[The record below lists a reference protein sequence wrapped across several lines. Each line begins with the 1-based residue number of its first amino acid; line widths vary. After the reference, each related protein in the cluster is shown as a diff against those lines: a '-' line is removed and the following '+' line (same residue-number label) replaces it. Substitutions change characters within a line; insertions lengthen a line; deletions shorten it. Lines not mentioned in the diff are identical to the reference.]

1 MNKKLSAVSVI
12 SSVFVLLSLSCICS
26 EPAQASLLKADKV
39 VVIKG
44 ERLMMLLKNGEILK
58 TYKVALG
65 RNPVGQKMR
74 QGDKKTPE
82 GTYYLDWRTDH
93 SKFHRALH
101 ISYPN
106 AADIR
111 KARALGV
118 SPGSSVMIHGL
129 PDGFGDLGEM
139 HRTIDWTKGC
149 IALTNEEI
157 DEIWRL
163 VPVGTPIEIKP

>member
-1 MNKKLSAVSVI
+1 MNKKLSSVSVI
-12 SSVFVLLSLSCICS
+12 STVFLLLTLFCICP
-26 EPAQASLLKADKV
+26 EPAPASLLKADKV
-39 VVIKG
+39 VVIKRD
-44 ERLMMLLKNGEILK
+44 RLLMLLRNGEILK

-65 RNPVGQKMR
+65 RNPIGQKMR

-82 GTYYLDWRTDH
+82 GTYYLDRRTAH
-93 SKFHRALH
+93 SRFHRALH

-106 AADIR
+106 EADIR

-118 SPGSSVMIHGL
+118 SPGSDVMIHGL
-129 PDGFGDLGEM
+129 PNGYGDLGEV

-163 VPVGTPIEIKP
+163 VPDGTPIEIKP

>member
-1 MNKKLSAVSVI
+1 
-12 SSVFVLLSLSCICS
+12 
-26 EPAQASLLKADKV
+26 
-39 VVIKG
+39 
-44 ERLMMLLKNGEILK
+44 MLLKNGEILK

-65 RNPVGQKMR
+65 RNPIGQKMQR
-74 QGDKKTPE
+74 GDKKTPE
-82 GTYYLDWRTDH
+82 GTYYLDRRTAN

-118 SPGSSVMIHGL
+118 SPGSDVMIHGL
-129 PDGFGDLGEM
+129 PKGFDDLGET

-149 IALTNEEI
+149 IALTNDEI

-163 VPVGTPIEIKP
+163 VPDGTPIEIKP

>member
-1 MNKKLSAVSVI
+1 MKKRISTFCAIVAVLFLSSQFFI
-12 SSVFVLLSLSCICS
+12 YP
-26 EPAQASLLKADKV
+26 EPVQASLLKADKV
-39 VVIKG
+39 VILKG
-44 ERLMMLLKNGEILK
+44 DRLLLLLKNGEPIR

-65 RNPVGQKMR
+65 KNPIGQKMR
-74 QGDKKTPE
+74 MGDKKTPE
-82 GTYYLDWRTDH
+82 GTYYLDRRSAT
-93 SKFHRALH
+93 SKYHRALH

-118 SPGSSVMIHGL
+118 SPGSDVMIHGL
-129 PDGFGDLGEM
+129 PKEFNNIGEL
-139 HRTIDWTKGC
+139 HRTVDWTKGC
-149 IALTNEEI
+149 IALTNAEI